1 VICTKPQAG
10 RRDLVDRVTALEG
23 SERLSKANRESLDPH
38 AAKTRDREMTRLV
51 QHDEQGEP

>member
-1 VICTKPQAG
+1 VICTKAPKRDG
-10 RRDLVDRVTALEG
+10 RDLVDRVTALEG

-51 QHDEQGEP
+51 QHE